1 MMWALQPTGEFDKKQ
16 RKWPKK
22 YHRELK
28 NMLDNLSTFH
38 RSLCMGGTPQSAAQA
53 GFVHPEPSGVV
64 AVDQSGP
71 GAGLKRTRLYVYPDV
86 DSRTLH
92 LITVGDKSS
101 QGADIKFSREF
112 VAGLLKQ
119 EEGERKSDSE
129 GG

>member
-1 MMWALQPTGEFDKKQ
+1 MFWSKKRSKKSEQ
-16 RKWPKK
+16 RMSQS
-22 YHRELK
+22 HRTHGRRLLFEGLESREV
-28 NMLDNLSTFH
+28 L
-38 RSLCMGGTPQSAAQA
+38 
-53 GFVHPEPSGVV
+53 SGVV